1 MAVNANVGGS
11 VSGQLTIGDHNVQLR
26 ADGGTLV
33 YVAPPA
39 PPRAQPRPR
48 PVVLRPRRPAAFVDR
63 TAELAAIVRALGTG
77 PALVELSGAP
87 GVGKTALLRTVAYDA
102 STGRFGGGVVYLA
115 QSDGPFE
122 DVLFEIGDALFAF
135 EGGYVPT
142 HVQLRHLLTGAD
154 ALLLLDDLEADRAQ
168 VEQLFDAIPDASV
181 VYAASASRGLDS
193 TVRIGLGPFAADDMR
208 ALAAASGANPA
219 TVAGA
224 LAAPAVPADVL
235 RVAGGVPPASPA
247 AFAGLSDA
255 ERAVLGVLA
264 LVPSDR
270 IPASVLV
277 DVAGRPDAAAA
288 IASLARRRLV
298 ESEARSEE
306 AVRLAPDVA
315 LLPEARAFAGTGAS
329 PRRLLTALIEGVRSA
344 VEVRRRAAPVEH
356 LAAAV
361 LASGDA
367 RMVLWL
373 AQMFGEYLAAAGAL
387 GRWQRLLEL
396 GRNAALALGD
406 RAAEAWALH
415 QLGTRALLAGDPRH
429 AEALLRQALS
439 IRTAIGDGTGIRA
452 TQHNLDVLLGV
463 PPPPAPPR
471 VRPAGGSGDG
481 GDFPVGMLA
490 FVAVIV
496 IAAVVALGVM
506 LYQSGGLPGSTPA
519 PVVSE
524 SPSPVPEETVPP
536 TPIPLLLPTLTPEP
550 TATPESPSPSPR
562 PTDTASPG
570 ASPAATASPFV
581 PNRGGSPTP
590 DPTVTT
596 ATPTAAPTATPT
608 PAATA
613 APLLSIKA
621 SAADCPTGPGL
632 RYAINGGATS
642 LAVIGGGGV
651 PVVVPSPPAEGCI
664 TLQPGRYLLRAARDG
679 KSALTF
685 AFVRAPPTIA
695 PPPHATPVPTP
706 RPTPVPPTIG

>member
-48 PVVLRPRRPAAFVDR
+48 PVVLRPRKPAAFVDR

-77 PALVELSGAP
+77 PALIELSGAP
-87 GVGKTALLRTVAYDA
+87 GIGKTALLRTVAYDA
-102 STGRFGGGVVYLA
+102 STGRFAGGVVYLA
-115 QSDGPFE
+115 QADGPFE

-154 ALLLLDDLEADRAQ
+154 ALLLLDDLEADRAE
-168 VEQLFDAIPDASV
+168 VERLFDAIPDASV
-181 VYAASASRGLDS
+181 VYAASTSRELDS
-193 TVRIGLGPFAADDMR
+193 TVRIGLGAFAADDVR
-208 ALAAASGANPA
+208 ALAAAAGADPA
-219 TVAGA
+219 TVAGT
-224 LAAPAVPADVL
+224 LSAPARPADVL
-235 RVAGGVPPASPA
+235 RVAAGVPPASA
-247 AFAGLSDA
+247 GAFAGLSEA

-264 LVPSDR
+264 LVPTDR

-277 DVAGRPDAAAA
+277 EVAGRPDAAGA

-306 AVRLAPDVA
+306 AVRLAPDLA

-329 PRRLLTALIEGVRSA
+329 ARRLLTALIEGVRSA

-387 GRWQRLLEL
+387 GRWERLLEL
-396 GRNAALALGD
+396 GRNAARTLGD
-406 RAAEAWALH
+406 RAGEAWALH
-415 QLGTRALLAGDPRH
+415 QLGTRALLGGDGRH

-463 PPPPAPPR
+463 PPPPEQPP
-471 VRPAGGSGDG
+471 VRRTGGGGG

-506 LYQSGGLPGSTPA
+506 LYQSGALPGSTPA
-519 PVVSE
+519 PIASE
-524 SPSPVPEETVPP
+524 SPSPSPEQTLPP

-550 TATPESPSPSPR
+550 SATPESPSPSP
-562 PTDTASPG
+562 TDTASASP
-570 ASPAATASPFV
+570 SPAATASPFATNV
-581 PNRGGSPTP
+581 GASPTP
-590 DPTVTT
+590 APTALLTTPPVTAAPTTPPPT
-596 ATPTAAPTATPT
+596 ATPTAR
-608 PAATA
+608 
-613 APLLSIKA
+613 LSIQ
-621 SAADCPTGPGL
+621 AAGTDCPTGPGV
-632 RYAINGGATS
+632 RYLINGGATS
-642 LAVIGGGGV
+642 LVILGSGV
-651 PVVVPSPPAEGCI
+651 PVVMPSPPPEGCVP
-664 TLQPGRYLLRAARDG
+664 LPAGRYMLRATRDS
-679 KSALTF
+679 KSAI
-685 AFVRAPPTIA
+685 AFVYVLAPATTA
-695 PPPHATPVPTP
+695 PPPRPTPVPTP
-706 RPTPVPPTIG
+706 KPTPVPPTIG